1 MFSQTSEYALRA
13 ITHLAQHHPTPQTR
27 HQIASATK
35 TPVDYL
41 AKIMRTLGR
50 ASIVNSGR
58 GVHGGFTLARSPRL
72 ISVLDVVNAV
82 DPLKRIHSCP
92 LSLDAHRYNLC
103 SLHRRLDDAVRM
115 IEDALRNSSI
125 ADLAGGDD
133 HIRPLCNHTIEI
145 TA

>member
-1 MFSQTSEYALRA
+1 MFSQTTEYALRA

-27 HQIASATK
+27 QQIAAATR

-58 GVHGGFTLARSPRL
+58 GLHGGFTLARSPRL

-82 DPLKRIHSCP
+82 DPLKRIHACP
-92 LSLDAHRYNLC
+92 LGLDAHHDNLC
-103 SLHRRLDDAVRM
+103 SLHKRLDEALSM
-115 IEDALRNSSI
+115 IEEAFRNSNI

-133 HIRPLCNHTIEI
+133 HIRPLCNHAIGMTV
-145 TA
+145 